1 MVSMFLS
8 CWLANRRPIMES
20 VSTCTKDVHPIS
32 LWLELEEG
40 PRKQDKTRYK
50 PSQRG
55 DIEPR
60 DHGMI
65 VSL

>member
-1 MVSMFLS
+1 
-8 CWLANRRPIMES
+8 MES
-20 VSTCTKDVHPIS
+20 VSTCTKDIYPIS
-32 LWLELEEG
+32 LRLKLDEG

-50 PSQRG
+50 PLQRG